1 MHPLETYLSALYDAR
16 LGGGVAE
23 TSGYAALANLLNEVG
38 GGLKPK
44 TRCILHPHKQGA
56 GIPDGGLY
64 TLDQLE
70 RKGAKA
76 GGAVGRGAVGE
87 PKPNQVPAR
96 GVIEV
101 KSTGEEVATVAAGD
115 QVLRYLERYRRVLV
129 TNYRDFVLVGY
140 DAAGRPAQLETYS
153 LAANEAEFWAQA
165 LHPRTMARV
174 HGDPPDRVPQAGHAE
189 RRAPGGARGRGLVP
203 GLLRSGRQGPH
214 RGVRPARPH
223 GGARGA
229 GGGPG
234 HPLRGRER

>member
-44 TRCILHPHKQGA
+44 TRCILHPHNQGA

-64 TLDQLE
+64 TVDQFE
-70 RKGAKA
+70 RKSANVGGAA
-76 GGAVGRGAVGE
+76 GGKAAGE
-87 PKPNQVPAR
+87 LKPNQVPSR

-101 KSTGEEVATVAAGD
+101 KPTGEEVGKVAAGE

-174 HGDPPDRVPQAGHAE
+174 HGDPLAEYLKRVMLSA
-189 RRAPGGARGRGLVP
+189 APLAAPEDVAWFLANGRGTSCSSSVSP
-203 GLLRSGRQGPH
+203 N
-214 RGVRPARPH
+214 
-223 GGARGA
+223 
-229 GGGPG
+229 
-234 HPLRGRER
+234 